1 MEVTEAIRNRKST
14 RAFLPKPVDK
24 KLIKDI
30 LECARWAPS
39 GVNSQPWQVAVVFE
53 ETKNKLANALSKC
66 RANGESARQDYDYY
80 PTKIEEPYHSRKKVC
95 GKALYTALNI
105 QKDDIKK
112 RKEQWMKNYYSF
124 DAPVVLYFFIDEI
137 LETGSWVDCGMF
149 IQNVMLAARGFGLE
163 TCAQAA
169 LAEYPDVVRNI
180 LKINDTKKLICGMAL
195 GHANYQDASYQYR
208 TEREP
213 VETFTSWFN

>member
-53 ETKNKLANALSKC
+53 ETKNKLANALAKC

-80 PTKIEEPYHSRKKVC
+80 PTKIEEPYLSRKKVC
-95 GKALYTALNI
+95 GKALYTL
-105 QKDDIKK
+105 
-112 RKEQWMKNYYSF
+112 S
-124 DAPVVLYFFIDEI
+124 
-137 LETGSWVDCGMF
+137 
-149 IQNVMLAARGFGLE
+149 
-163 TCAQAA
+163 
-169 LAEYPDVVRNI
+169 
-180 LKINDTKKLICGMAL
+180 LI
-195 GHANYQDASYQYR
+195 HI
-208 TEREP
+208 
-213 VETFTSWFN
+213 